1 MASIKNTENAY
12 KILSE
17 YRGKNPYIYML
28 KKEVIINS
36 KKEALGDFQI
46 EYILSNYNKEP
57 QNIGKIIKI
66 ADWYGEKKK
75 EDWGVDFIPQKL
87 LIVSLIGETKT
98 TYNCYV
104 QYRQSVPPVMAFIPK
119 KAVLTNFLVEDFS
132 KLNIDFDRYD
142 RLSMEKDNNRKLFP
156 HQKEAIKFLLS
167 RKKCILAD
175 DQGLGKTT
183 SLAVAAIEG
192 NFDSIVIICPA
203 SLKSNWKK
211 ELMWYIPEKDI
222 SIIESFNDKNKTELE
237 AFLGYKEGTSNKTR
251 EELIEEAKIVGKWQS
266 NHFIIINYDILA
278 DFYKLPNGRS
288 QKSIEEAYNQSPLLQ
303 YIKNRKSLIIIDEAH
318 KLSNSTSIRYKV
330 IMDLIKRGNPD
341 SIYAATGTP
350 ITNNPYNFYC
360 VLNLLGDPIT
370 DDYKYFVERYC
381 SAFQIPAKGEK
392 EKWTNIYLSRIKK
405 RDIKTL
411 SIKEQY
417 GLKDFI
423 RKNAR
428 MILVPNGDS
437 NLEELKERTSHIYL
451 RRVKEDLKGI
461 TNKTIHEIYYNLT
474 TEQQNEY
481 NKLWSEYEEAQK
493 ENNPDKELNKDLLEG
508 GLYRKYLS
516 TQMVPHTIKLVD
528 KFIENGEKVVIAC
541 CYDDEL
547 YKLKENYGDSCVIY
561 NGKITSKIKDKNKED
576 FINNPNK
583 KVFIGNI
590 TAAGVGLTLTVA
602 TKLVFNTFSYVTGD
616 NSQMMDRI
624 HRIGQNKDVDIYF
637 QIFNNTQYQKMWDI
651 VMRKS
656 MIINAVIKKE
666 DEK

>member
-1 MASIKNTENAY
+1 MASIKDTENAY

-28 KKEVIINS
+28 KKDVIING
-36 KKEALGDFQI
+36 KKETFGDFQI

-132 KLNIDFDRYD
+132 KFNIDFDRYD
-142 RLSMEKDNNRKLFP
+142 RLSMEKDENRKLFP

-222 SIIESFNDKNKTELE
+222 SIIESFNNKNKTELE
-237 AFLGYKEGTSNKTR
+237 VFLGYKEGTSNKTR
-251 EELIEEAKIVGKWQS
+251 EELIEEAKVVGKWQS
-266 NHFIIINYDILA
+266 NHFIIINYDILD

-461 TNKTIHEIYYNLT
+461 TTKTIHEIYYNLT
-474 TEQQNEY
+474 AEQQDEY

-493 ENNPDKELNKDLLEG
+493 ENNPEKELNKDLLEG

-547 YKLKENYGDSCVIY
+547 YKLKEYYGDSCVIY
-561 NGKITSKIKDKNKED
+561 NGKITSKTKDKNKED
-576 FINNPNK
+576 FINNPDK

-624 HRIGQNKDVDIYF
+624 HRIGQNKDVNIYF